1 MCRAYCTPRWPRPPM
16 PSTATRSPAFAGAF
30 RSALNVVSPAHSSG
44 AASADERLSEIAI
57 STEFAITARP
67 SEETDTHALT
77 NRPALDTGAEGI
89 DSPDHFMPWH
99 ARPANWKE
107 AFHRARIRM
116 AYAAGLDTDS
126 N

>member
-1 MCRAYCTPRWPRPPM
+1 MNAREFLVT
-16 PSTATRSPAFAGAF
+16 T
-30 RSALNVVSPAHSSG
+30 VH
-44 AASADERLSEIAI
+44 EITI

-89 DSPDHFMPWH
+89 DSPDHFMPGH

-107 AFHRARIRM
+107 AFHRARFEFSCRTR
-116 AYAAGLDTDS
+116 AYLVEGTESFAVVSAVL